1 MHIKQYHTVTYLG
14 CSLDE
19 NLSESFSRL
28 RFLHKKTGFC
38 LRTFRRRLC
47 KPQMQ
52 TNFVCACSACHPN
65 LNKGLKPKLQIVRN
79 KYKQCCLNLNNRA
92 HIDQNKFEE
101 INYSPGNDRFE
112 QLVSSISFKI

>member
-1 MHIKQYHTVTYLG
+1 
-14 CSLDE
+14 
-19 NLSESFSRL
+19 
-28 RFLHKKTGFC
+28 
-38 LRTFRRRLC
+38 
-47 KPQMQ
+47 MQ

-112 QLVSSISFKI
+112 QLVSSISFKIWNNTSPRYMNDVFKPAGEPDTTTRTSLLKLNQPLQKTNHGKKSIF